1 MCHRWKKTGVAGQD
15 SASGNTRGRFRAYAD
30 TLNQARGTGLVPPCK
45 VTDKFGE
52 RSGVEELPRQGG
64 MELPSLWDKTL
75 QAETHAIGSVPACTA
90 KGVVPASTIR
100 EKHARGSV
108 PACRITDKNPKTP
121 VAICLV

>member
-30 TLNQARGTGLVPPCK
+30 TLHQAHGTGLVPPCK

-52 RSGVEELPRQGG
+52 RSGAEEPSKQGG
-64 MELPSLWDKTL
+64 KELPSLWDKTL

-108 PACRITDKNPKTP
+108 PACRITDINPETP